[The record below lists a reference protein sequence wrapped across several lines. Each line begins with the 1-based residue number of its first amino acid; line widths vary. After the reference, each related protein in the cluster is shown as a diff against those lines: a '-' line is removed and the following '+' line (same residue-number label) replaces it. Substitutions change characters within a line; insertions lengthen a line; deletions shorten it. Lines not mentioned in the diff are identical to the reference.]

1 MIVNCRKYLSKVVQ
15 VKNKI
20 GTFVVKALFV
30 LPLLVFGIW
39 LLQLLYFPEAR
50 ARKSAVPLKTAGG
63 DIMFRKIWQETEPVS
78 SGHFHMVDESI
89 FQTSPYEPI
98 CRTCHGT
105 YAHSKEKKVRSLL
118 NFHEGF
124 LACAVCHVRKNPAD
138 ETFSFTW
145 VDRETGKT
153 SMAVEGEYG
162 KFPAKI
168 YPRKVAADGQETII
182 RPISEKAAR
191 EYLKYKDQF
200 TPDQVAQA
208 KAKLH
213 EHISKKP
220 ILCIE
225 CHRKEGYVNFS
236 ELGFPQNRVDH
247 LMSTEVATMIDKYET
262 FYLPEVMD
270 FGNQ

>member
-1 MIVNCRKYLSKVVQ
+1 

-20 GTFVVKALFV
+20 GTFVIKSVFV
-30 LPLLVFGIW
+30 LPLLVFGMW
-39 LLQLLYFPEAR
+39 LIQMLYFPEVKAT
-50 ARKSAVPLKTAGG
+50 KSEVPLQTVSA
-63 DIMFRKIWQETEPVS
+63 DLMFRKIWQETEPVS
-78 SGHFHMVDESI
+78 SSHFHMVDVDI

-124 LACAVCHVRKNPAD
+124 LACAVCHVRKEHAD
-138 ETFSFTW
+138 KTFSFTW
-145 VDRETGKT
+145 VDRETGRT
-153 SMAVEGEYG
+153 AMAVEGEYG
-162 KFPAKI
+162 QFPAKI
-168 YPRKVAADGQETII
+168 FPERISASGQVTII
-182 RPISEKAAR
+182 RPISEKAAQA
-191 EYLKYKDQF
+191 YLKYKDQF

-225 CHRKEGYVNFS
+225 CHRKEGYLNFS

-247 LMSTEVATMIDKYET
+247 LMSSEVATMIEKYET
-262 FYLPEVMD
+262 FYLPEVMN
-270 FGNQ
+270 FGTQ

>member
-1 MIVNCRKYLSKVVQ
+1 MKI
-15 VKNKI
+15 KI
-20 GTFVVKALFV
+20 GTLILKAVFV
-30 LPLLVFGIW
+30 LPLLAFGIW
-39 LLQLLYFPEAR
+39 LLQMLYFPEVKAGKAEMPLR
-50 ARKSAVPLKTAGG
+50 AVSA

-78 SGHFHMVDESI
+78 SDHFHMVDAHI
-89 FQTSPYEPI
+89 FEPGPYEPI

-105 YAHSKEKKVRSLL
+105 YAHSKDKKIRSLL

-124 LACAVCHVRKNPAD
+124 LACAVCHVRKDPAD

-145 VDRETGKT
+145 VDRETGT
-153 SMAVEGEYG
+153 IVTAVEGEYG

-168 YPRKVAADGQETII
+168 FPEKTSARGQVTII
-182 RPISEKAAR
+182 RPISEKSAQA
-191 EYLKYKDQF
+191 YLQYKDQF

-225 CHRKEGYVNFS
+225 CHRKKGYINFVQ
-236 ELGFPQNRVDH
+236 LGFPQNRVDH
-247 LMSTEVATMIDKYET
+247 LTSSEVATMIEKYET
-262 FYLPEVMD
+262 FYLPEVMN
-270 FGNQ
+270 FGTQ

>member
-1 MIVNCRKYLSKVVQ
+1 MKI
-15 VKNKI
+15 KI
-20 GTFVVKALFV
+20 GAFVVKAVFV
-30 LPLLVFGIW
+30 LPLAVFGLW
-39 LLQLLYFPEAR
+39 LIQMLYFPEVKAG
-50 ARKSAVPLKTAGG
+50 KTEVPLQTASA
-63 DIMFRKIWQETEPVS
+63 DLMFRKIWQETQPVS
-78 SGHFHMVDESI
+78 SGHFHMVDAEI

-124 LACAVCHVRKNPAD
+124 LACAVCHLRKDPAD
-138 ETFSFTW
+138 KTFSFTW
-145 VDRETGKT
+145 VDQETGRT
-153 SMAVEGEYG
+153 AMAVEGEYG

-168 YPRKVAADGQETII
+168 FPTKTSAGGQVTII
-182 RPISEKAAR
+182 RPINEKAAQA
-191 EYLKYKDQF
+191 YLEYKDQF

-225 CHRKEGYVNFS
+225 CHRKEGYLNFS
-236 ELGFPQNRVDH
+236 KMGFPQNRVDH
-247 LMSTEVATMIDKYET
+247 LISSEVATMIEKYET
-262 FYLPEVMD
+262 FYLPEVMN
-270 FGNQ
+270 FGTQ